1 MTATQRFETKD
12 FFAEFEDPTVP
23 GFFVIEVS
31 DGDGPCRDRADAQG
45 AYRIAEKWNRPNDD
59 ATWLTYWVSE
69 DKLESRVNEGK
80 CQFKRTATDEQF
92 EGVLK
97 LAGVS
102 REKVSD
108 ANGLAAP
115 TATEQPR
122 GEP

>member
-45 AYRIAEKWNRPNDD
+45 AYRIAEKWNSPN
-59 ATWLTYWVSE
+59 AETTWLTYWIPES
-69 DKLESRVNEGK
+69 KLQKRVDEGK
-80 CQFKRTATDEQF
+80 CELISKATDKQF
-92 EGVLK
+92 EGALK

-102 REKVSD
+102 VSN
-108 ANGLAAP
+108 ANGLTAP